1 MSPLA
6 GTPGQ
11 ACSTLFCKTGLST
24 QSDHN
29 HISCQLDL
37 NTDRIETH
45 ANSNYCSKVNS
56 SIRFSNSISRATL
69 AATKAS
75 QVNEEEPNQI
85 SSNYRKK
92 PLCMKLTVPMP
103 TSYTQRSSLMKTTLA
118 PLLEKSVVE
127 ENSSNGKLYSTQRKD
142 MTKALSTNDEA
153 NFSIVDIDTLEK
165 TPDSAVVVNHENL
178 KKAFSVLQPIHN
190 IKAVSKATEHINPS
204 ITTSSPHEL
213 SSDKHCALNQ
223 SDATDASVAL
233 DVTLAATQPMHKP
246 LIYSSQEHLQLQPLL
261 KYHQPMLKQ
270 HEQTSYSQPNLSTKS
285 TTVNRPQLTHSL
297 SQGKPSHSVYLKHQM
312 PSVPIPPLPKSG
324 TLYRA
329 TPEKAS
335 SISAQVQDNQT
346 QPSMAEKQ
354 LAGHTLLKEFAD
366 RFELISELGSGGF
379 GFVLG
384 ALDRHT
390 GKEVAAKFILKSRVA
405 SDGWVRDPQL
415 GVIPIEV
422 YFLRHC
428 RHTNIISYVAVYSD
442 HKFVYFVTEL
452 HGSQWVASK
461 DQIQSRLTQSS
472 VAQVPVFPVSAE
484 PVLHSPYVTPNNST
498 LDLKQPIFQRSVT
511 CPFPAKLARRP
522 SMDLFECIEQYD
534 RIPEESAKGIF
545 FQVVQAIR
553 YLHCKG
559 VVHRDIKDEN
569 IVIDGSF
576 HVKIIDFGS
585 AAVES
590 SDPNFLFDRFQGTI
604 QYASPEI
611 LRGEKY
617 RGKPT
622 DVWALG
628 ILLYTIL
635 YGEVPFASSE
645 QAKSCAYKPPR
656 FPSSPKCMDL
666 LGWMLQKHASQRP
679 TADQILCHPWF
690 ESIPQPLHY
699 SPPSADA
706 KP

>member
-1 MSPLA
+1 
-6 GTPGQ
+6 
-11 ACSTLFCKTGLST
+11 
-24 QSDHN
+24 
-29 HISCQLDL
+29 
-37 NTDRIETH
+37 
-45 ANSNYCSKVNS
+45 
-56 SIRFSNSISRATL
+56 
-69 AATKAS
+69 
-75 QVNEEEPNQI
+75 
-85 SSNYRKK
+85 
-92 PLCMKLTVPMP
+92 MKLTVPMP

-153 NFSIVDIDTLEK
+153 NFSI
-165 TPDSAVVVNHENL
+165 
-178 KKAFSVLQPIHN
+178 
-190 IKAVSKATEHINPS
+190 AVSKATEHINPS

-270 HEQTSYSQPNLSTKS
+270 HEQTLFTTESINQIYYCQPS
-285 TTVNRPQLTHSL
+285 TTDSFFIT
-297 SQGKPSHSVYLKHQM
+297 G
-312 PSVPIPPLPKSG
+312 
-324 TLYRA
+324 A

-379 GFVLG
+379 G
-384 ALDRHT
+384 
-390 GKEVAAKFILKSRVA
+390 
-405 SDGWVRDPQL
+405 
-415 GVIPIEV
+415 VIPIEV
-422 YFLRHC
+422 YFSPLSPHKHHFVC
-428 RHTNIISYVAVYSD
+428 RSIFD

-585 AAVES
+585 AAGIQRS
-590 SDPNFLFDRFQGTI
+590 KLFI
-604 QYASPEI
+604 
-611 LRGEKY
+611 
-617 RGKPT
+617 
-622 DVWALG
+622 
-628 ILLYTIL
+628 
-635 YGEVPFASSE
+635 
-645 QAKSCAYKPPR
+645 
-656 FPSSPKCMDL
+656 
-666 LGWMLQKHASQRP
+666 
-679 TADQILCHPWF
+679 
-690 ESIPQPLHY
+690 
-699 SPPSADA
+699 
-706 KP
+706 